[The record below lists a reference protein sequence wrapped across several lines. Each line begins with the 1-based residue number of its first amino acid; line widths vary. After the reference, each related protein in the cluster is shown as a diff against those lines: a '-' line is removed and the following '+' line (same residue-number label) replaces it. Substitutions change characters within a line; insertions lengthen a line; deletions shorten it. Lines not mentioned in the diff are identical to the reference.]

1 MRKAGSQAQWI
12 TIQITLQISSRL
24 CHSRVEELLQV
35 VEGKLLSVSVPVPL
49 QALVLRPLLQV
60 VRSFVACSPT
70 IGFQNL
76 NQMTSFN
83 TIEGRFFF
91 INNTIEVSVVVN
103 IWGKPSLDNWG
114 ISGTRG
120 KCKHKVEK
128 QLELNMTKT
137 STRFNLDEHELLLTS
152 TRFNLD
158 EHKLLLVHIF

>member
-35 VEGKLLSVSVPVPL
+35 VEGKLLSVPVPL

-70 IGFQNL
+70 IGFQIL

-83 TIEGRFFF
+83 TIEGRFFY
-91 INNTIEVSVVVN
+91 IYINTIEVSVVVN